1 MEERKVRVAITHGD
15 TNGIGYELIFKTFAS
30 PEILDLC
37 TPIIYGSPKIAAYHR
52 KALGIESA
60 FSIISSAEE
69 ARDGRVNLLT
79 CFEEEVK
86 VELGNKTQEGEQ
98 AGAKALKRALE
109 DQKTGAYDV
118 LVMAPLEKNSVV
130 EQLGLLVMMNENL
143 RVAFATNAIDLKEV
157 AQKITKERVVSKAT
171 AIFDMLR
178 RDLRISNPRVA
189 VLALNPNADGTEE
202 AEAIVPALQ
211 ELEASGR
218 QAFGP
223 YPAAK
228 FFGEGMYAAFDAV
241 LAMYHDQGA
250 VPLTT
255 LAADDNI
262 IYVAGLSMPCT
273 AASDDVD
280 YEHAGKGIT
289 DENAFRQAIYYAIDA
304 FRNRINYDEPLVNPL
319 PKLYHE
325 KREDGEKVRFAIPK
339 K

>member
-52 KALGIESA
+52 KALGMEAA

-86 VELGNKTQEGEQ
+86 VELGNKTPEGEQ

-118 LVMAPLEKNSVV
+118 LVMSPLEKNSVV

-143 RVAFATNAIDLKEV
+143 RVAFATNTVDLKEV

-171 AIFDMLR
+171 ALFDMLH
-178 RDLRISNPRVA
+178 RDLRVSNPRVA

-202 AEAIVPALQ
+202 AEAIKPALQ

-241 LAMYHDQGA
+241 LAMYHDQGT
-250 VPLTT
+250 VPLMT

-280 YEHAGKGIT
+280 YAHAGKGIA

>member
-1 MEERKVRVAITHGD
+1 M
-15 TNGIGYELIFKTFAS
+15 
-30 PEILDLC
+30 
-37 TPIIYGSPKIAAYHR
+37 
-52 KALGIESA
+52 
-60 FSIISSAEE
+60 
-69 ARDGRVNLLT
+69 
-79 CFEEEVK
+79 
-86 VELGNKTQEGEQ
+86 
-98 AGAKALKRALE
+98 
-109 DQKTGAYDV
+109 
-118 LVMAPLEKNSVV
+118 
-130 EQLGLLVMMNENL
+130 
-143 RVAFATNAIDLKEV
+143 
-157 AQKITKERVVSKAT
+157 
-171 AIFDMLR
+171 
-178 RDLRISNPRVA
+178 
-189 VLALNPNADGTEE
+189 LALNPNADGTEE